1 MKNAQKTTLIASL
14 DVVQVMRHVSLC
26 EMLGKKQFFDDGPW
40 TRHRRDQLNRKMVRG
55 PGKN

>member
-14 DVVQVMRHVSLC
+14 DVVQVMCHVSLC
-26 EMLGKKQFFDDGPW
+26 EMLGKKRFFDDGPW